1 MRIGAPKEAFPGEA
15 RVAMTPDS
23 AVALQK
29 LGHACF
35 IEAGAGT
42 AAGISDAAYAAAGVS
57 VVPDAAALYAAT
69 DVVTKVRPPIED
81 EVQRL
86 RQGQTLISFFWPA
99 QNSSLLELARTRGA
113 TVVAMDMVPRIS
125 RAQKMD
131 ALSSMANIAGYRA
144 VIEAG
149 NHFGRFF
156 TGQVT
161 AAGKV
166 PPAKV
171 LVVGAGVAGL
181 AAIGTATSLG
191 AITYAFDVRPE
202 VAEQIESMGAQ
213 FVFLEFEEAQDGAAT
228 GGYAA
233 HSSPEFREK
242 QLARFRELA
251 PEIDIVITTA
261 LIPGRPAPKLW
272 TDDMVR
278 AMKPGSVI
286 VDLAAERG
294 GNCDLT
300 VPDEK
305 IVTGNGVTIIGY
317 TDFPSRMAAQ
327 ASTLYANNIRHML
340 ADLTPNKDGVIH
352 HNMDDDVIRGTTVT
366 HQGAITYPPPPPKV
380 QAIAAAKPKE
390 KARELT
396 PEEKRAQ
403 EAAAFRSQTR
413 TQVGLLLA
421 GGLLIALVGAYAPAS
436 FMAHFIVFALAC
448 FVGFQVIWSVSHSL
462 HTPLMAVT
470 NAISGIVVLG
480 ALLQVGSSHWL
491 VVSLASLSFLIAT
504 INIVGGFLVTRRM
517 LAMFQKS

>member
-1 MRIGAPKEAFPGEA
+1 MKIGAPKEIFEGEA
-15 RVAMTPDS
+15 RVAMTPES
-23 AVALQK
+23 ALQLQK
-29 LGHACF
+29 NGHECF
-35 IEAGAGT
+35 VESGAGL
-42 AAGISDAAYAAAGVS
+42 AAGFSDAAYEAAGVTLINS
-57 VVPDAAALYAAT
+57 AAELFDT
-69 DVVTKVRPPIED
+69 VDVVTKVRPPTED
-81 EVQRL
+81 EVSRL
-86 RQGQTLISFFWPA
+86 CPGQTLISFFWPA
-99 QNSSLLELARTRGA
+99 QNPELLELCRDKGA
-113 TVVAMDMVPRIS
+113 TVIAMDMVPRIS

-149 NHFGRFF
+149 NAFGRFF

-191 AITYAFDVRPE
+191 AVTYAFDVRPE

-213 FVFLEFEEAQDGAAT
+213 FVFLEFDQTQDGAAT

-233 HSSPEFREK
+233 PSSPEFREK
-242 QLARFRELA
+242 QLAKFRELA
-251 PEIDIVITTA
+251 PEMDIVITTA

-272 TDDMVR
+272 TDDMVQ

-294 GNCDLT
+294 GNCELT
-300 VPDEK
+300 VPDQT
-305 IVTGNGVTIIGY
+305 IVTENGVTIIGT

-327 ASTLYANNIRHML
+327 ASTLYANNIRHFL

-352 HNMDDDVIRGTTVT
+352 HNMEDDVIRGATVT
-366 HQGAITYPPPPPKV
+366 HQSAITYPPPPPKV

-390 KARELT
+390 KPKELT

-403 EAAAFRSQTR
+403 EAAAFKAQTR
-413 TQVGLLLA
+413 TQVGLLVA
-421 GGLLIALVGAYAPAS
+421 GGVLIALVGASAPAS

-480 ALLQVGSSHWL
+480 ALLQVGSGHRL
-491 VVSLASLSFLIAT
+491 MVALASLSFLIAT